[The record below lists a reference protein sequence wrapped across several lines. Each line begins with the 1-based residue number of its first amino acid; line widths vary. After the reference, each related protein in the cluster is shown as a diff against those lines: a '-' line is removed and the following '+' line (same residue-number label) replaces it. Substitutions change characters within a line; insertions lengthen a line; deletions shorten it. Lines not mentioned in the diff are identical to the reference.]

1 MRRFGWL
8 GLCLLFGCSSS
19 ALTDAGLIGLDAVA
33 TSDAGSRRDA
43 TATDATAADATA
55 ADATAADATEPDATE
70 LDATEPDA
78 TEPDATEPDATELDA
93 TELDATEPDA
103 SSADAGAPD
112 ATTIDAG
119 STCTADDQACAGGT
133 CCGGVCVQGAACCTD
148 APCLQSAGAGY
159 VCSAHQCENIAGSL
173 SGLLWLLPCG
183 ATTDPVAC
191 PTTSSTVT
199 STTLGGAA
207 GRTYDITLR
216 FRGVVEE
223 KTYNNGCFTG
233 RYSSGGVP
241 GADAYNVYRLS
252 VSSPPQTYYLN
263 AGTSFVT
270 RTWAI
275 DLTQTIQMDAGA
287 TVTLFADAIDAT
299 EIRNRDDSGA
309 PISIPDVL
317 PAQPY
322 DGQFIQMDVL
332 SVTPAS
338 VGTSSRAA
346 GGALGFAG
354 GQWVSIPDAPSL
366 HPASLTIEAWFLQ
379 TGTGGAYNS
388 ILGKGYNANFWDAY
402 TIWFQGN
409 ALNAGVVA
417 NGQWTQISYPWTP
430 DLGRWHHV
438 AFTYD
443 GMSYAERFYL
453 DGQPVLCATGAGPIQ
468 TDGTPLYLGGDV
480 EYGSPNGWWIGQLDD
495 IRLYSSVRAAAEI
508 RADMRQHQLGPQPG
522 LIAEWCFDEME
533 GQHTFDTSGNGRTG
547 VLGAG
552 TSTDATDP
560 ARIGSTLP

>member
-1 MRRFGWL
+1 
-8 GLCLLFGCSSS
+8 
-19 ALTDAGLIGLDAVA
+19 
-33 TSDAGSRRDA
+33 
-43 TATDATAADATA
+43 
-55 ADATAADATEPDATE
+55 
-70 LDATEPDA
+70 
-78 TEPDATEPDATELDA
+78 
-93 TELDATEPDA
+93 
-103 SSADAGAPD
+103 
-112 ATTIDAG
+112 
-119 STCTADDQACAGGT
+119 
-133 CCGGVCVQGAACCTD
+133 
-148 APCLQSAGAGY
+148 
-159 VCSAHQCENIAGSL
+159 
-173 SGLLWLLPCG
+173 
-183 ATTDPVAC
+183 
-191 PTTSSTVT
+191 
-199 STTLGGAA
+199 LGGAA

-379 TGTGGAYNS
+379 TGTGARTTPSSARATTRTSGTPIPSGFKATRS
-388 ILGKGYNANFWDAY
+388 TPGSSRTVSGRE
-402 TIWFQGN
+402 
-409 ALNAGVVA
+409 
-417 NGQWTQISYPWTP
+417 ISYPWTP

-443 GMSYAERFYL
+443 GTTLS
-453 DGQPVLCATGAGPIQ
+453 VLSRWAAGVVRHRAGPIQ

-480 EYGSPNGWWIGQLDD
+480 GGSPTAGGSG
-495 IRLYSSVRAAAEI
+495 SSTISGCTRASAPRPRSARTCANI
-508 RADMRQHQLGPQPG
+508 SSDPSPG
-522 LIAEWCFDEME
+522 
-533 GQHTFDTSGNGRTG
+533 
-547 VLGAG
+547 
-552 TSTDATDP
+552 
-560 ARIGSTLP
+560 